1 MVKKFRVFLSYVVF
15 MQVKDTELSKCQH
28 QIQDLQAAHQ
38 QELAEVDKRWHQC
51 LEQQLVEAEARY
63 KEELTELSKE
73 WHWERKVQF
82 CLVVCALQVLQL
94 PMLSTVQYKTVYL
107 CT

>member
-1 MVKKFRVFLSYVVF
+1 MF
-15 MQVKDTELSKCQH
+15 MQVKDAELSNCES
-28 QIQDLQAAHQ
+28 QIQELQAAHQ
-38 QELAEVDKRWHQC
+38 QELAEVDRRWHQC
-51 LEQQLVEAEARY
+51 MEQQLVEVEARY

-73 WHWERKVQF
+73 WRWERKVRF

-94 PMLSTVQYKTVYL
+94 HVLSTVHYKTVYS